1 MPCGAGSRNGIDWY
15 NRAMSSDL
23 VEVLGIVR
31 PEMAGEAIS
40 LLLASGIWGEVRM
53 SGMGRGGTMERCDV
67 LVPSREAE
75 RALEILAIQGF
86 PSGRPPEGAVEDEAT
101 QAGAADA
108 SVTDFLRRG
117 R

>member
-1 MPCGAGSRNGIDWY
+1 
-15 NRAMSSDL
+15 MSGDL
-23 VEVLGIVR
+23 IEVLGIVR

-40 LLLASGIWGEVRM
+40 LLLASGIRGEVRM

-67 LVPSREAE
+67 LVPSRDVE
-75 RALEILAIQGF
+75 RALEILAVAGF
-86 PSGRPPEGAVEDEAT
+86 PSGRPPADEVEDEAAR
-101 QAGAADA
+101 AGAADA